1 MGSSITSITSSI
13 TSSISTNISS
23 SITTNISTSMKYL
36 MITLLTVMILLNSS
50 NAAPKPWYQ
59 GDGLPDCAP
68 GLCPATA
75 EISPV
80 KCSSDPTM
88 YFNNGYPTVCAEG
101 FECDAAAADAGEGDP
116 CRPAEGG
123 DDG

>member
-1 MGSSITSITSSI
+1 MGASSITSITSSI
-13 TSSISTNISS
+13 SSSISTN
-23 SITTNISTSMKYL
+23 MKYL
-36 MITLLTVMILLNSS
+36 MITLLAVMILLNSS
-50 NAAPKPWYQ
+50 TAAPKPWYQ

-101 FECDAAAADAGEGDP
+101 FEWEAAAAEAGEGDP
-116 CRPAEGG
+116 GRP
-123 DDG
+123 